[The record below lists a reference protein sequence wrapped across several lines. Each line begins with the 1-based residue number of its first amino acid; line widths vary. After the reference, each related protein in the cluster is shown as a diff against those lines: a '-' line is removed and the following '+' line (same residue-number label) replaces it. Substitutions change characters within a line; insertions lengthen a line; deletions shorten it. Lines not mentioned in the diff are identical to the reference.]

1 MNSSWQEYQAA
12 MQTINEQN
20 SMKQSQQQV
29 ESMDLEQAREQD
41 DADDNERDRQVES
54 ITDTLGTIGITEA
67 LKNETLDK
75 LKKKIISKVGK
86 GFGKLVGSELEKR
99 GLPKTAQFV
108 NTLTDKGGEAAINE
122 QIKFAK
128 EAGAR
133 KLTETAK
140 PVLDKIEA
148 GKQALI
154 DKAADIK
161 QAALDKAGELQEQA
175 EGAAQQV
182 IEEGAGAAEKVG
194 EAGAGVAERVAGA
207 AEKVG
212 EAGEEGAGFLAGA
225 GEFLKARHTEL
236 TEWGQRFARSLKDPE
251 SAEALRQHSTFD
263 TLSSFMDNEGSF
275 TAPTAA
281 DLLPNGG
288 LPAGFKPQ
296 GEGNLLRGIEMP
308 QPDKEDLETR
318 IAKLAEQHKAQSD
331 KIAPKIAREWDA
343 ANPTEGTAK
352 SEPISV
358 EKEKPLAPEV
368 KEPEMPTPI
377 EEGATFSEEDTRKA
391 LTASQQSFVDD
402 FNRQFE
408 ALPGREE
415 NARRMAAKKYADNLL
430 GKGGLYDDSDD
441 EEEEAP
447 AAAPEEEAPAVAP
460 EAEAVEAA
468 APEVEAAVEK
478 PSSQVLRANNLKALA
493 QKAEDAKNLQKE
505 LSQGLKGVVRPQ
517 KTQAELQEDLR
528 AAIAKMKAGPQPEP
542 APEPAPEPVSAVSE
556 ELDDTDPIPADYVEP
571 KLKSLDE
578 MFAKMP
584 KNPNIPLYADEPKVD
599 LNVPDVPINQ
609 NDLDNLKIINEREP
623 TYGLVN
629 DIRSDMRTMRG
640 IAAPIENIGE
650 EAARKVGEPVKLVEQ
665 GIERVAPELAPVV
678 AEFDKVAPKVVNVID
693 NVDSV
698 AAKSEPVLLAA
709 DAVDQEIPFLDV
721 ATDALTLAGA
731 SSILGVGNAYRD
743 KRGAGLQRIIHN
755 ISTPMQGLS
764 LGEH

>member
-20 SMKQSQQQV
+20 SMKQAQQQV

-75 LKKKIISKVGK
+75 LKKKIINKVGK

-108 NTLTDKGGEAAINE
+108 NTLADKGGEAAINE

-140 PVLDKIEA
+140 PVLDKLEE

-161 QAALDKAGELQEQA
+161 QAALDKSGELQEQA

-236 TEWGQRFARSLKDPE
+236 TDWGQRFARALKDPE
-251 SAEALRQHSTFD
+251 SSEALRQNSTFD

-275 TAPTAA
+275 TAPTAE

-296 GEGNLLRGIEMP
+296 GEGNLLRGIDMP
-308 QPDKEDLETR
+308 QPDREDLETR

-331 KIAPKIAREWDA
+331 KIAPKIAREWDE

-368 KEPEMPTPI
+368 NQPEMPTPI

-415 NARRMAAKKYADNLL
+415 NARRMAAKRYADNLL

-441 EEEEAP
+441 EEEDAP
-447 AAAPEEEAPAVAP
+447 AVAPEEDAPVVAP

-468 APEVEAAVEK
+468 APEVEAAAEEPAAALTRAEK
-478 PSSQVLRANNLKALA
+478 LDQLKVRA
-493 QKAEDAKNLQKE
+493 ENLQQELKE
-505 LSQGLKGVVRPQ
+505 GLKGIEKPQ
-517 KTQAELQEDLR
+517 KSVAELQEDFR
-528 AAIAKMKAGPQPEP
+528 AAVAKMRAGPQPEP
-542 APEPAPEPVSAVSE
+542 APEPAPERVSAVSE
-556 ELDDTDPIPADYVEP
+556 DIDDTDPIPADYVEP
-571 KLKSLDE
+571 KLQSLDE
-578 MFAKMP
+578 MFARMP

-629 DIRSDMRTMRG
+629 DMRSDMRTMRG

-650 EAARKVGEPVKLVEQ
+650 EAERKVGEPVKLVEQ
-665 GIERVAPELAPVV
+665 AVERAAPELAPVV
-678 AEFDKVAPKVVNVID
+678 AKVEEEAPKVVNVID
-693 NVDSV
+693 EVDSV

-743 KRGAGLQRIIHN
+743 KRGAGLQRVIHN